1 MAKAQLTAIGS
12 WRDHLP
18 YHNATFI
25 AEVEENIYCIT
36 ESGLFYFNKADQTI
50 NRISKVNGLSDT
62 EVTKVAYQSQSK
74 TLLIAY
80 KNCNIDLIK
89 DGQIINISDIK
100 QKPILG
106 EKTINN
112 IFFIDKIAYLSCP
125 FGLVVLDTEEEEIL
139 DTYKI
144 GEGGNFVKINDTSL
158 DGDSLF
164 VATSSGIYSA
174 NIKEVNLS
182 DYHNWRKHS
191 AFEIGLNAN
200 SKFENISYFDEN
212 IYATTSDSA

>member
-1 MAKAQLTAIGS
+1 MIAIRIYFCLLLFCSPILAKAQLTAIGS

-89 DGQIINISDIK
+89 NGEIINISDIK
-100 QKPILG
+100 QKPI
-106 EKTINN
+106 
-112 IFFIDKIAYLSCP
+112 
-125 FGLVVLDTEEEEIL
+125 
-139 DTYKI
+139 
-144 GEGGNFVKINDTSL
+144 
-158 DGDSLF
+158 
-164 VATSSGIYSA
+164 
-174 NIKEVNLS
+174 
-182 DYHNWRKHS
+182 
-191 AFEIGLNAN
+191 
-200 SKFENISYFDEN
+200 
-212 IYATTSDSA
+212 